1 MAERDSPRNVVPEF
15 VHCSNPQGTD
25 SQISTRDQ
33 IALAIAQ
40 GVLFMG
46 YRQQA
51 TAGRRR
57 YPHGYDTDAA
67 RNTLFEYPL
76 FPSMYPFRTN
86 MGSRE
91 PGQDRIVFDEC
102 AQFAAVMSHRGL
114 DGNKLRACH
123 EVDRNGNPISTP
135 GVSGS
140 NPHPP
145 PLNPPQLGAA
155 PIAGGLLPP
164 FNGLGSFP
172 PHQRKDT

>member
-1 MAERDSPRNVVPEF
+1 MVPEF
-15 VHCSNPQGTD
+15 VRCSNPQGID
-25 SQISTRDQ
+25 SQIFNRDQ
-33 IALAIAQ
+33 ITLAIAQ
-40 GVLFMG
+40 GMLFMG

-57 YPHGYDTDAA
+57 YPYGYDTDADTLNLGHAA

-123 EVDRNGNPISTP
+123 EVDRNGNPINTP
-135 GVSGS
+135 GISGS

-145 PLNPPQLGAA
+145 SLNSPQLGAA
-155 PIAGGLLPP
+155 PIVGGLLPP

-172 PHQRKDT
+172 PRQCKDT